1 MSEQQVAR
9 RADDADEVAENRLA
23 ARLDAWLFVAGG
35 VLSVYLSYLTLLEG
49 IQPGWPA
56 LLVLAFWGLVAY
68 LVLPRIH
75 RLLTRIYVPDY
86 FIGRSRTAD
95 GLLGDPVNL
104 ALLGS
109 ADQVH
114 TAMRNAGWT
123 RADEVT
129 LGTGWR
135 IVVSSLLGRTYETA
149 PVSPLFLFQR
159 RQDFAYQQEVA
170 GSPNK
175 RHHVRFWRCP
185 DEWLLPGG
193 TRVDWLAA
201 GTFDRRVGL
210 SLFTLQVTHK
220 IGSDIDEERDHIVDT
235 VSAADAAVRVR
246 VIENFATGYHARN
259 GGGDRIETDGDL
271 PVIDL
276 TGVSASGSGVAA
288 VVTRDTPAPP
298 APLAPVRR
306 EHAIAP
312 AQVLFA
318 AVVTVLR
325 GLGNLILAITALLGL
340 YGPLGIDPADAPGVV
355 LTVVGVTLGAAAAT
369 DLTLIGLLLAR
380 QNWARL
386 VLCTLSLISASAVY
400 LNRVLAHESGR
411 LGGDLVNLALSVL
424 VLLALSSEAARAYT
438 HPHRDRLP

>member
-1 MSEQQVAR
+1 MPEQQVAT

-23 ARLDAWLFVAGG
+23 GRLDAWLFAAGG

-56 LLVLAFWGLVAY
+56 LLLLAFRALVAY

-104 ALLGS
+104 ALLGT

-114 TAMRNAGWT
+114 TAMRNAGWV

-129 LGTGWR
+129 LRTGWR
-135 IVVSSLLGRTYETA
+135 IVVSSVLGHTYANA

-159 RQDFAYQQEVA
+159 RQDFAYQQEVD
-170 GSPNK
+170 GSPSQ

-185 DEWLLPGG
+185 DGWLLPGG
-193 TRVDWLAA
+193 SRVDWLAA

-220 IGSDIDEERDHIVDT
+220 IGQDIDEERDHIVST
-235 VSAADAAVRVR
+235 VRAADAAVRVR

-271 PVIDL
+271 PVLDL
-276 TGVSASGSGVAA
+276 TAVAPSGTGTAA
-288 VVTRDTPAPP
+288 VVTRDTPEPP

-318 AVVTVLR
+318 SVITGLR
-325 GLGNLILAITALLGL
+325 GLANLVLAVTALLGL
-340 YGPLGIDPADAPGVV
+340 YGPLGIDPADAPGIV
-355 LTVVGVTLGAAAAT
+355 LTVVGVTVGAAALT
-369 DLTLIGLLLAR
+369 DLALIALLLVR

-386 VLCTLSLISASAVY
+386 VLCTVSLISASAVY
-400 LNRVLAHESGR
+400 LTRVLNRESGR
-411 LGGDLVNLALSVL
+411 LGGDLVNLAFSVL

-438 HPHRDRLP
+438 HPKHRRLP